1 MSNINFDN
9 AWWLLLAVPL
19 VVLVTVGFAVVTR
32 KENVNGHSIASYVL
46 HIVMAI
52 IVAFAAAGTTFTT
65 VLTETNVYVVADLSY
80 SANKSVDA
88 IDSYIRNMELPRNS
102 KLGVVC
108 FGKDYELLCE
118 MGDPK
123 NVKSVRDS
131 HVDDTETNIA
141 EALEYT
147 GTLFKEDVIKRIVLI
162 TDGRHTDESDSY
174 ALKRAVDLL
183 ETQDVRVDAIYL
195 DSNLK
200 ADSKEVQ
207 ISEVNYTSTAFLYG
221 AETADVIVQST
232 YDTQAVLTLYRD
244 GEKIRDKAVSL
255 IVGYNTVSFDLY
267 TVRTGTYD
275 YEVTIEADGD
285 ESGYNNSYLFSQ
297 IVSSDIKL
305 LAVTQKWE
313 DATTIIER
321 YSGRATVEIFE
332 YDKSVTN
339 AAKTEYLSQYNGNSK
354 INVHRL
360 NLDIPFTVEDLCTY
374 DEIILADVTLS
385 SMTNYT
391 EFVTNVDNVVS
402 LYGKSLV
409 TFGNLGIQNNPEN
422 EIVKFKN
429 MLPVSFGGSED
440 PKAYTF
446 IIDTSRSMNK
456 LGRLDVAKAL
466 CAKLIDVLNDN
477 DQVSVVTF
485 NEEVRLVQP
494 FRKLTSRSD
503 VIDTI
508 NKLDVRQGTVIGSG
522 LQMAYDHIM
531 SSAQFSD
538 KQVMLIT
545 DGLNGASSDDPVSIV
560 KQMAEDAIVTSVY
573 DVARGGG
580 NAKATNL
587 LREIALSGGGNYYS
601 AGDLDDPL
609 DVSFGQVS
617 DKVTVTT
624 VTKNTSVGIS
634 RRSDEVLDGLN
645 LSGIPNVS
653 GYVYSNTKASATT
666 VLTVNHVKSSGTTPK
681 PLYAYWN
688 YGNGKVSVFNSQ
700 MTGTWTSDWNS
711 SGFMSGLLDN
721 ILTVNTPEMKSVVP
735 YNVSLTQA
743 GKTAH
748 IELTPAVPHL
758 NATAKIE
765 VIKPDGEVLTQNL
778 TFNSSYY
785 YFDFNTV
792 GKGKY
797 TVTVT
802 YTSYNTDHISD
813 ASFNIS
819 YTSEYNAFA
828 VFDVA
833 VLHKALDG
841 RGDVVENGTIKL
853 KIDESQLSTYNVQL
867 RVPLLIVTVAM
878 FVADIIVRKLKWDD
892 IKSFFSFFKKSKGK
906 KTEGKK

>member
-19 VVLVTVGFAVVTR
+19 IALVTVGFAVVTR
-32 KENVNGHSIASYVL
+32 KENVNGHSIASYVM
-46 HIVMAI
+46 HILMAV
-52 IVAFAAAGTTFTT
+52 IVAFAAAGTTFTS

-80 SANKSVDA
+80 SANKSLDA
-88 IDSYIRNMELPRNS
+88 IDGYIRNMELPRNS
-102 KLGVVC
+102 KLGIVC

-123 NVKSVRDS
+123 NVKSVKDS
-131 HVDDTETNIA
+131 QVDDTETNIA

-162 TDGRHTDESDSY
+162 TDGRHTDENDSY

-183 ETQDVRVDAIYL
+183 ETQDIRVDAIYL

-200 ADSKEVQ
+200 SDSKEVQ
-207 ISEVNYTSTAFLYG
+207 ISEVNYTSVAFLYG
-221 AETADVIVQST
+221 SERADVIVQST

-255 IVGYNTVSFDLY
+255 IVGYNTVSFDLS
-267 TVRTGTYD
+267 TTRTGTYD
-275 YEVTIEADGD
+275 YEVTIEAEGD
-285 ESGYNNSYLFSQ
+285 ESSYNNSYLFSQ
-297 IVSSDIKL
+297 IVSSDIKV
-305 LAVTQKWE
+305 LAITQKWG
-313 DATTIIER
+313 DVTTIIER
-321 YSGRATVEIFE
+321 YSGKATVEIYE
-332 YDKSVTN
+332 SDISVSNST
-339 AAKTEYLSQYNGNSK
+339 KTEYLRKYSGNSK
-354 INVHRL
+354 INVHRSS
-360 NLDIPFTVEDLCTY
+360 LDIPFTVEDLCKY

-385 SMTNYT
+385 SVTNYT
-391 EFVTNVDNVVS
+391 EFITNVDSVVS

-409 TFGNLGIQNNPEN
+409 TFGNLNIHNSTEA
-422 EIVKFKN
+422 EVVKFKN

-440 PKAYTF
+440 PKAFTF
-446 IIDTSRSMNK
+446 VIDTSRSMNK
-456 LGRLDVAKAL
+456 LGRLDTAKAL
-466 CAKLIDVLNDN
+466 CARLIDLLNDN

-503 VIDTI
+503 IIDVI

-522 LQMAYDHIM
+522 LEMAYEHIM
-531 SSAQFSD
+531 NSAEFSD

-545 DGLNGASSDDPVSIV
+545 DGLNGVSTDDPKAIA
-560 KQMAEDAIVTSVY
+560 KQMAEDGIVTSVF

-580 NAKATNL
+580 NAAATNL
-587 LREIALSGGGNYYS
+587 LRNIASSGGGNYYAAS
-601 AGDLDDPL
+601 NSDDLL

-617 DKVTVTT
+617 NKVTVTT
-624 VTKNTSVGIS
+624 VTKSTSVGIS

-645 LSGIPNVS
+645 LSSIPNVA

-666 VLTVNHVKSSGTTPK
+666 VLTVNHAKTSGTVSK
-681 PLYAYWN
+681 PLYAYWS
-688 YGNGKVSVFNSQ
+688 YGTGKVSVFNSQ
-700 MTGTWTSDWNS
+700 MTGDWTSEWTG
-711 SGFMSGLLDN
+711 SGFMAELLDN
-721 ILTVNTPEMKSVVP
+721 IFAVNTPEIKSGAP
-735 YNVSLTQA
+735 YSVSLTQA
-743 GKTAH
+743 GKNAH
-748 IELTPAVPHL
+748 IELTPAVPRL

-765 VIKPDGEVLTQNL
+765 IVKPDGEVLTRNL
-778 TFNSSYY
+778 NFNSSYY

-797 TVTVT
+797 TVTIT
-802 YTSYNTDHISD
+802 YTYYNTDHVSD

-819 YTSEYNAFA
+819 YTPEYNAFA

-841 RGDVVENGTIKL
+841 RGDVVENDTIKL
-853 KIDESQLSTYNVQL
+853 KNDESQLSTYNVQL
-867 RVPLLIVTVAM
+867 RVPLLIATVAL
-878 FVADIIVRKLKWDD
+878 FVVDIIVRKLKWDD
-892 IKSFFSFFKKSKGK
+892 IKSFFSFFKKRKGK
-906 KTEGKK
+906 KTEG